1 MRKVQSLAV
10 IPVAL
15 MMLGGC
21 GDDSSSSTDA
31 TIVATPTAD
40 ASETTQ
46 LMPDSSTVDT
56 AVAED
61 SSSDEPLSGPV
72 QIDVVV
78 GVDSGEDRIER
89 VTVGAEITLNITNPN
104 AADEFHVHRVEIEQK
119 ARANQMATI
128 NFTIDEAGTYEVES
142 HITKDV
148 LVIVE
153 AT

>member
-1 MRKVQSLAV
+1 MRKVQSLAL

-31 TIVATPTAD
+31 TIVATPTTD
-40 ASETTQ
+40 ASETTL
-46 LMPDSSTVDT
+46 LMPDSSTVDI

-104 AADEFHVHRVEIEQK
+104 AADEFHVHGVEIEQK
-119 ARANQMATI
+119 ARAGQMATT
-128 NFTIDEAGTYEVES
+128 NFTIDEVGTYEVERHS
-142 HITKDV
+142 TKDV
-148 LVIVE
+148 LVLIE